1 VATSTPP
8 ERGRGSKLS
17 TPFRETTL
25 RYFAT
30 EAINALATVGGV
42 AAFTRLVPPP
52 VYGEYAV
59 ILAACGVAMAVAG
72 EWLQATA
79 LRFAGPRPTR
89 PDAVRALLDLL
100 LISLAMLAMVGVLAL
115 AFLPMP
121 PGASAILVGMLYA
134 SLSLTFLTLTAV
146 FQANLESGRFAA
158 YRSGFGVLRILL
170 AIALAL
176 LWRRSAIALVGG
188 QAIALAILLPFVL
201 SHLLRGLGRSQPE
214 ARRRQRSAMF
224 AFGGP
229 LIGWYAASQLLNLSD
244 RFFLQAWRGSTEVG
258 LYAVS
263 YALVMGAIATTL
275 QPILSAV
282 YPLMV
287 RSWHQGGTAAAQ
299 WQFDM
304 VIRLFLVLAP
314 GLWGFLWFFGNDFL
328 SILAPS
334 AYQTP
339 RVLLGCLAAGILCWY
354 GGLYV
359 QKALELELR
368 SRSLLRILWIAASV
382 NLAAN
387 LVLIPRWGLL
397 GAGAATLL
405 GYGSYLSLT
414 LLAIQE
420 TIHVAPPPRLAVS
433 IGLAFVALVGVGVLL
448 GAVLGDSS
456 HGIRLFLGAPIA
468 AGAYAAVIVGR
479 GEHRVDYPA

>member
-8 ERGRGSKLS
+8 ELGRGSGPS

-30 EAINALATVGGV
+30 EAINAMATVGGV
-42 AAFTRLVPPP
+42 AAFTRLVPPA

-59 ILAACGVAMAVAG
+59 ILAACGVAIAVAG

-79 LRFAGPRPTR
+79 LRFAGSRPTR
-89 PDAVRALLDLL
+89 PDAVWALLDLL
-100 LISLAMLAMVGVLAL
+100 LISLAILAVVGVLAL
-115 AFLPMP
+115 AFLPTP
-121 PGASAILVGMLYA
+121 RRASLILVGILYA
-134 SLSLTFLTLTAV
+134 SVSLTFLTLTSV

-158 YRSGFGVLRILL
+158 YRSGFAVLRILL
-170 AIALAL
+170 AIALAI
-176 LWRRSAIALVGG
+176 LWQRTATALVGG
-188 QAIALAILLPFVL
+188 QAIALAMLLPFVVW
-201 SHLLRGLGRSQPE
+201 HLLRGLSRAQPE

-299 WQFDM
+299 LQFDL

-314 GLWGFLWFFGNDFL
+314 GLWGFLWFFGTDFL

-339 RVLLGCLAAGILCWY
+339 RVLLGCIAAGILCWY
-354 GGLYV
+354 GGLFV

-368 SRSLLRILWIAASV
+368 SRSLLRILWIAAFV

-387 LVLIPRWGLL
+387 LALIPRWGLL

-414 LLAIQE
+414 LRAVQE
-420 TIHVAPPPRLAVS
+420 TIHVAPPRRLAVS
-433 IGLAFVALVGVGVLL
+433 IGLAFVALVVAGVLL
-448 GAVLGDSS
+448 GELLSDSS
-456 HGIRLFLGAPIA
+456 HGLRLFLGAPLA
-468 AGAYAAVIVGR
+468 AGAYAAVILAR
-479 GEHRVDYPA
+479 GEHRLDHRG